1 VGAGLVYT
9 RTTRLTE
16 RYTMYIGGG
25 VVALI
30 LIILL
35 LVLIF

>member
-1 VGAGLVYT
+1 MGGHTGVPSPELRKET
-9 RTTRLTE
+9 D
-16 RYTMYIGGG
+16 MYIGGG

>member
-1 VGAGLVYT
+1 MTYT
-9 RTTRLTE
+9 RRTRLTE
-16 RYTMYIGGG
+16 GYSMYIGGG